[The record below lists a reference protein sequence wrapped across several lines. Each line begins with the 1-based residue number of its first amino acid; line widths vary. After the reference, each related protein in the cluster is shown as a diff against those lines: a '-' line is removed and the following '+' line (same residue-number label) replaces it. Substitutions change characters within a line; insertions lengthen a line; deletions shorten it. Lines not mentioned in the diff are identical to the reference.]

1 MVTRSRQQ
9 DPRIIM
15 SVENTPEQ
23 YHAETLAI
31 RGGRESSDYRE
42 HSQALHLTSSFCYES
57 AEQAAAM
64 FMGEIEGYTYSRFTN
79 PTVTAFQQRL
89 ALMEG
94 GERAIATATGMAAI
108 QAIMMSLL
116 KAGDHIVSSQSLFG
130 STTNLFAGL
139 LAKFGVETTFVN
151 ATDLAA
157 WEAAVKP
164 NSKLFFLETPSNPLT
179 EIADIAAVA
188 AIAHRHDALLVVDNS
203 FCSPALQQPLKLGAD
218 LVMHSATKYLDGHGR
233 VMGGAVVGSHALV
246 EQVYL
251 HVRTAGPT
259 LAPFNAWVLLS
270 GLETLS
276 LRMEKHSANALQ
288 LAQWLEAHPA
298 VERVYYPGLAS
309 HPQHELA
316 ARQQQ
321 GGGAVV
327 SFVVKGGRAGAWKL
341 VDGVQLISR
350 TANLGD
356 VKSTITHPASTTHA
370 RVAPE
375 VRLKAGIEEGLIRV
389 AVGLENVADLQ
400 ADLARGLD

>member
-1 MVTRSRQQ
+1 
-9 DPRIIM
+9 M
-15 SVENTPEQ
+15 SVENNPQ
-23 YHAETLAI
+23 HYHPETLAI
-31 RGGRESSDYRE
+31 RGGRESSEYRE

-130 STTNLFAGL
+130 STTNLFTGL
-139 LAKFGVETTFVN
+139 LAKFGVETTFVD
-151 ATDLAA
+151 ARDLTA
-157 WEAAVKP
+157 WEAAAKP

-179 EIADIAAVA
+179 EIADIAAIA
-188 AIAHRHDALLVVDNS
+188 DLAHRHNALLVVDNS

-233 VMGGAVVGSHALV
+233 VMGGAVVGSDALV

-251 HVRTAGPT
+251 HVRAAGPT

-276 LRMEKHSANALQ
+276 LRMEKHSANALA
-288 LAQWLEAHPA
+288 LARWLEAHPA
-298 VERVYYPGLAS
+298 IERVYYPGLPS

-316 ARQQQ
+316 QRQQKA
-321 GGGAVV
+321 GGAVV
-327 SFVVKGGRAGAWKL
+327 SFVVKGGRAGAWRL
-341 VDGVQLISR
+341 VDGVELISR

-375 VRLKAGIEEGLIRV
+375 VRQKAGIEEGLIRV
-389 AVGLENVADLQ
+389 AVGLENVEDLKK
-400 ADLARGLD
+400 DLARGLD

>member
-1 MVTRSRQQ
+1 
-9 DPRIIM
+9 M
-15 SVENTPEQ
+15 SVENNPQQ
-23 YHAETLAI
+23 YHPETLAI
-31 RGGRESSDYRE
+31 RGGRESSEYRE

-130 STTNLFAGL
+130 STINLFTGL
-139 LAKFGVETTFVN
+139 LAKFGVETTFVD
-151 ATDLAA
+151 ARDLTA
-157 WEAAVKP
+157 WEAAAKP

-179 EIADIAAVA
+179 EIADIAAIA
-188 AIAHRHDALLVVDNS
+188 DLAHRHNALLVVDNS

-233 VMGGAVVGSHALV
+233 VMGGAVVGSDVLV

-251 HVRTAGPT
+251 HVRAAGPT

-276 LRMEKHSANALQ
+276 LRMEKHSANALE
-288 LAQWLEAHPA
+288 LARWLEAHPA
-298 VERVYYPGLAS
+298 IERVYYPGLPS

-316 ARQQQ
+316 QRQQKA
-321 GGGAVV
+321 GGAVV
-327 SFVVKGGRAGAWKL
+327 SFVVKGGRAGAWRL
-341 VDGVQLISR
+341 VDGVELISR

-375 VRLKAGIEEGLIRV
+375 VRQKAGIEEGLIRV
-389 AVGLENVADLQ
+389 AVGLENVEDLKK
-400 ADLARGLD
+400 DLARGLD

>member
-1 MVTRSRQQ
+1 
-9 DPRIIM
+9 M
-15 SVENTPEQ
+15 SVENNPQQ
-23 YHAETLAI
+23 YHPETLAI
-31 RGGRESSDYRE
+31 RGGRESSEYRE

-79 PTVTAFQQRL
+79 PTVSAFQQRL

-139 LAKFGVETTFVN
+139 LAKFGVETSFVD
-151 ATDLAA
+151 ARDLAA
-157 WEAAVKP
+157 WEAAAKP

-179 EIADIAAVA
+179 EIADIAAIS
-188 AIAHRHDALLVVDNS
+188 AIAHRHNALLVVDNS

-270 GLETLS
+270 GLETLA
-276 LRMEKHSANALQ
+276 LRMDKHSANALA
-288 LAQWLEAHPA
+288 LAHWLESHPS
-298 VERVYYPGLAS
+298 VERVYYPGLPS
-309 HPQHELA
+309 HPQYALA
-316 ARQQQ
+316 QRQQKA
-321 GGGAVV
+321 GGAVV
-327 SFVVKGGRAGAWKL
+327 SFVVKGGRAGAWAL
-341 VDGVQLISR
+341 VNAVELISR

-370 RVAPE
+370 RVAAE
-375 VRLKAGIEEGLIRV
+375 VRQKAGIEEGLIRV
-389 AVGLENVADLQ
+389 AVGLENVEDLK

>member
-1 MVTRSRQQ
+1 
-9 DPRIIM
+9 M
-15 SVENTPEQ
+15 SVENTAQ
-23 YHAETLAI
+23 HYHPETLAI
-31 RGGRESSDYRE
+31 RGGRESSEYRE

-139 LAKFGVETTFVN
+139 LAKFGVETTFVD
-151 ATDLAA
+151 ARDLTA
-157 WEAAVKP
+157 WEAAAKP

-179 EIADIAAVA
+179 EIADIAAIA
-188 AIAHRHDALLVVDNS
+188 DLAHRHNALLVVDNS

-276 LRMEKHSANALQ
+276 LRMEKHSANALE
-288 LAQWLEAHPA
+288 LARWLEAHPA
-298 VERVYYPGLAS
+298 IERVYYPGLPS

-316 ARQQQ
+316 LRQQKA
-321 GGGAVV
+321 GGAVV
-327 SFVVKGGRAGAWKL
+327 SFVVKGGRAGAWRL
-341 VDGVQLISR
+341 VDGVELISR

-375 VRLKAGIEEGLIRV
+375 VRQKAGIEEGLIRV
-389 AVGLENVADLQ
+389 AVGLENVEDLKR
-400 ADLARGLD
+400 DLARGLD

>member
-1 MVTRSRQQ
+1 
-9 DPRIIM
+9 M
-15 SVENTPEQ
+15 SVENNPQQ
-23 YHAETLAI
+23 YHPETLAI
-31 RGGRESSDYRE
+31 RGGREGSEYRE

-57 AEQAAAM
+57 AEQAAAL

-79 PTVTAFQQRL
+79 PTVSAFQQRL

-139 LAKFGVETTFVN
+139 LAKFGVETTFVD
-151 ATDLAA
+151 ARDLAA
-157 WEAAVKP
+157 WEAAAKP

-179 EIADIAAVA
+179 EIADIAAIA
-188 AIAHRHDALLVVDNS
+188 DLAHRHNALLVVDNS

-270 GLETLS
+270 GLETLA
-276 LRMEKHSANALQ
+276 LRMDKHSANALA
-288 LAQWLEAHPA
+288 LAHWLESHPA
-298 VERVYYPGLAS
+298 VERVYYPGLPS
-309 HPQHELA
+309 HPQYALA
-316 ARQQQ
+316 ARQQKS
-321 GGGAVV
+321 GGAVV
-327 SFVVKGGRAGAWKL
+327 SFVVKGGRAGAWAL
-341 VDGVQLISR
+341 VNGVELISR

-370 RVAPE
+370 RVAAE
-375 VRLKAGIEEGLIRV
+375 VRQKAGIEEGLIRL
-389 AVGLENVADLQ
+389 AVGLENVEDLK